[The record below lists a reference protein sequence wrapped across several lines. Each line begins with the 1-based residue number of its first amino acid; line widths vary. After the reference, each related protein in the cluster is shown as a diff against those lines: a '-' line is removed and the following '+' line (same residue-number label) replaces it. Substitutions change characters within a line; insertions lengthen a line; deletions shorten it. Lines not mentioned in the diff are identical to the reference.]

1 MSKNQTEIPFTEMV
15 ERVSEI
21 LRLREDVEKKI
32 RGVINDIYVRDISK
46 KEDWSF
52 LISTSSMTFV
62 AAYGSGNATIQPGS
76 ATITFSSEVVIT
88 SAMIGRKI
96 KLQNNAYLYNIVS
109 MSGTTGAVIGPT
121 LSGTESVT
129 NQSYEILQPVYPL
142 NLDFDRFPKNGGLHI
157 FQGGLKKIVPEKA
170 YGESISNFQSVSNDN
185 TEGCRILGMDTAG
198 RTLVEVSPPPKNA
211 ISAEYDYLRRILPLR
226 EETSGV
232 IDTVSAA
239 GTTVTGSAGTT
250 RFTTARTGD
259 FFRVDNFGTGND
271 SEWYRIIAIANDSSL
286 TLSTAFGTSG
296 ATSAAYT
303 ICPAPQ
309 FPTMMHPAVLYGAIV
324 QLAADQNDSYVM
336 GYKQEYA
343 NILTDS
349 KRLYKTRIYNPE
361 IETIAEDFNFR
372 R

>member
-1 MSKNQTEIPFTEMV
+1 MSKNRTELPFTEII

-32 RGVINDIYVRDISK
+32 RGVVNDVYVRDISK

-52 LISTSSMTFV
+52 LLATSSMTFV
-62 AAYGSGNATIQPGS
+62 ASYASGNATIQPGS
-76 ATITFSSEVVIT
+76 STITFSSDVVIT

-96 KLQNNAYLYNIVS
+96 KFQNNSYVYDIVS

-129 NQSYEILQPVYPL
+129 SQSYEIFQPIYPL

-157 FQGGLKKIVPEKA
+157 FQGGQKKIIPEKA
-170 YGESISNFQSVSNDN
+170 YGESIVNFSSVSNDN
-185 TEGCRILGMDTAG
+185 TDFCRLIGFDTAN
-198 RTLVEVSPPPKNA
+198 RPVLQVSPPPKNA
-211 ISAEYDYLRRILPLR
+211 LSAEYDYLRLILPMR
-226 EETSGV
+226 ETTAGFLGS
-232 IDTVSAA
+232 VSAA

-250 RFTTARTGD
+250 RFTEATTGD
-259 FFRVDNFGTGND
+259 WFRVDAFGTGND
-271 SEWYRIIAIANDSSL
+271 SEWYRILAIANDSSL
-286 TLSTAFGTSG
+286 TLATAFGIS
-296 ATSAAYT
+296 AAASAAYT
-303 ICPAPQ
+303 ICSSPRM
-309 FPTMMHPAVLYGAIV
+309 PTMLHSAILYGSIV
-324 QLAADQNDSYVM
+324 QLAADQNDSNTL

-349 KRLYKTRIYNPE
+349 KRIYKTRIYNPE
-361 IETIAEDFNFR
+361 IETIAEDYNFR